1 MTLLFKV
8 FLLNCIMNTQ
18 SLLDI
23 VRFELA
29 KELVTKVPGSLGD
42 SYSQVSSKIEG
53 LAPTQPKT
61 VNQIG
66 FKVS

>member
-29 KELVTKVPGSLGD
+29 KELASKVPGSIANN
-42 SYSQVSSKIEG
+42 SYSVSSKIEG
-53 LAPTQPKT
+53 LAPSQPKT